1 MRHPALLQ
9 FPSSSIMLSGMS
21 ATIAVPI
28 GRPGSATSLLDGI
41 AVDYTERFLEICEA
55 VKTWHREKF
64 LAAEPARED
73 INALGQ
79 TLPWLIRAARS
90 IHAQM
95 LDPQWPHPQ
104 QARRLEAALWQLE
117 EIWASE
123 NNPLNT
129 AEADTLLKIAFPE

>member
-1 MRHPALLQ
+1 
-9 FPSSSIMLSGMS
+9 MLSGMS